1 MAIDAPASSA
11 RQTAIA
17 QLAGKRIGERLQ
29 KDLEANRF
37 MLFSQAIVPLAPADR
52 RATYREILIRFK
64 DEETNMQSP
73 GMFLPLLEEQG
84 LMPLLDRWVVSRV
97 LQWLRESREARGSP
111 EAHVCS
117 VNLSGDTMR
126 NAAFGDHVAREIRT
140 SAVPAPCLSFEI
152 PIADALADSTPLPAL
167 MMTLRNAGCTFA
179 LSGFTGT
186 NAGFELASRL
196 GFAIVKLDGSMLDGV
211 ADDVQR
217 QGKLDTVTRRCQR
230 VGLRTVAMQVES
242 EATLEALR
250 AIQVDYVQGFGVE
263 RPHKLE
269 F

>member
-97 LQWLRESREARGSP
+97 LQWLRESGEAAENP
-111 EAHVCS
+111 KAHVCS
-117 VNLSGDTMR
+117 INLSGDTMR
-126 NAAFGDHVAREIRT
+126 NAAFAEHVAREIRA

-152 PIADALADSTPLPAL
+152 PIADAIADSTSLPTL
-167 MMTLRNAGCTFA
+167 MKTLRNAGCTFA
-179 LSGFTGT
+179 LSGFTGS
-186 NAGFELASRL
+186 NAGFDLASRL
-196 GFAIVKLDGSMLDGV
+196 GFTIVKLDGSMLDGV
-211 ADDVQR
+211 AADVQR

-250 AIQVDYVQGFGVE
+250 AIQVDYVQGFGIE